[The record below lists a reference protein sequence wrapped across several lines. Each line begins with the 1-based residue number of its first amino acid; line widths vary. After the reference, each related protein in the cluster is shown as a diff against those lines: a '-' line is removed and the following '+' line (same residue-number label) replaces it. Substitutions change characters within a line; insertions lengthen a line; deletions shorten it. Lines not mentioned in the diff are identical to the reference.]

1 MWSTALVA
9 HHRIL
14 PEDKPRY
21 LRRFLATIY
30 NRQIESPDDVLP
42 LIRWYAQ
49 PSDEAFSEDLINMF
63 ILRVQRWMS
72 GTGHPRI
79 LMDKGLITPE
89 AFEADRNDRG
99 FRARLFYQAITGSDL
114 RLVGF
119 TKDTVY
125 VRDNTVLLSTTKH
138 HIRSE

>member
-1 MWSTALVA
+1 
-9 HHRIL
+9 
-14 PEDKPRY
+14 
-21 LRRFLATIY
+21 
-30 NRQIESPDDVLP
+30 
-42 LIRWYAQ
+42 
-49 PSDEAFSEDLINMF
+49 MF

-72 GTGHPRI
+72 GTGHPCI

-99 FRARLFYQAITGSDL
+99 FRARLFYRAITGSDL

-138 HIRSE
+138 YIRSELFTEDLPTPASRWKTAQKFPFVSIH